1 MALRELIKAQRS
13 HQPAIRQCMI
23 NKPSDFEIIK
33 INQET
38 RVLLLEDPNM
48 GLQVEVPL
56 KQTKLLSAK
65 LISPYEVEVRYADG
79 SAMAIRFLI

>member
-1 MALRELIKAQRS
+1 
-13 HQPAIRQCMI
+13 MI
-23 NKPSDFEIIK
+23 DKSSDFEIIE
-33 INQET
+33 INQES

-56 KQTKLLSAK
+56 KQAKLVSAK
-65 LISPYEVEVRYADG
+65 LIGAYEVEVHYIDG

>member
-1 MALRELIKAQRS
+1 
-13 HQPAIRQCMI
+13 MI

>member
-1 MALRELIKAQRS
+1 
-13 HQPAIRQCMI
+13 MI
-23 NKPSDFEIIK
+23 NKASDFEIIE

-38 RVLLLEDPNM
+38 CVLLLEDPNM

-65 LISPYEVEVRYADG
+65 LVAPYEVEVRYADG

>member
-1 MALRELIKAQRS
+1 
-13 HQPAIRQCMI
+13 MI
-23 NKPSDFEIIK
+23 NKPSDFEIIE

-38 RVLLLEDPNM
+38 RIFLLEDPNM

-56 KQTKLLSAK
+56 RQTKLVSAK
-65 LISPYEVEVRYADG
+65 LIGPYEVEVRYADG

>member
-1 MALRELIKAQRS
+1 
-13 HQPAIRQCMI
+13 MI
-23 NKPSDFEIIK
+23 NKASDFEIIE
-33 INQET
+33 INQEG

-56 KQTKLLSAK
+56 KQAKLVSAK
-65 LISPYEVEVRYADG
+65 LIGPYEVEMHYADG

>member
-1 MALRELIKAQRS
+1 MIK
-13 HQPAIRQCMI
+13 
-23 NKPSDFEIIK
+23 KLSDFEIIE
-33 INQET
+33 INQES

-56 KQTKLLSAK
+56 KQAKLVSAK
-65 LISPYEVEVRYADG
+65 LIGPYEVEMHYADG

>member
-1 MALRELIKAQRS
+1 
-13 HQPAIRQCMI
+13 MI
-23 NKPSDFEIIK
+23 DKSSDFEIIE
-33 INQET
+33 INQES

-56 KQTKLLSAK
+56 KQAKLVSAK
-65 LISPYEVEVRYADG
+65 LIGPYEVEVHYIDG

>member
-1 MALRELIKAQRS
+1 
-13 HQPAIRQCMI
+13 MI
-23 NKPSDFEIIK
+23 NKASDFEIIE
-33 INQET
+33 INQES
-38 RVLLLEDPNM
+38 RVILLEDPNM

-65 LISPYEVEVRYADG
+65 LIAPYEVEVRYADG